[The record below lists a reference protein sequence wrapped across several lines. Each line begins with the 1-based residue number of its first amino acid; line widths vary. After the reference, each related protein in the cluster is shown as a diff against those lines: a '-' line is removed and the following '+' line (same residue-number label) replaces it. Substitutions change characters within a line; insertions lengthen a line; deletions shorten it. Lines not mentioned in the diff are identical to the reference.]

1 MKLKDHR
8 LKPGGVLKDLGVLL
22 VAMKLKDH
30 RLKPGGVL
38 KDSGAVVGSY
48 EIEEP
53 PAKAMWC
60 RSALS
65 D

>member
-1 MKLKDHR
+1 MGHSNSSNCIW
-8 LKPGGVLKDLGVLL
+8 

-60 RSALS
+60 PKGFGGGC
-65 D
+65 

>member
-1 MKLKDHR
+1 MRHSNSSKCLW
-8 LKPGGVLKDLGVLL
+8 